1 MAHLYYQQEKWKM
14 AEICS
19 KRALSIN
26 CSSSVGYTQLALI
39 LQQQGKLKDALSTV
53 NHAVSLNTSN
63 NLPKFHRALIQESM
77 GKYDV
82 RNNL

>member
-1 MAHLYYQQEKWKM
+1 M

-26 CSSSVGYTQLALI
+26 YSSSVGYTQLALI

-63 NLPKFHRALIQESM
+63 NLPKFHRALIQESI

-82 RNNL
+82 SNNL